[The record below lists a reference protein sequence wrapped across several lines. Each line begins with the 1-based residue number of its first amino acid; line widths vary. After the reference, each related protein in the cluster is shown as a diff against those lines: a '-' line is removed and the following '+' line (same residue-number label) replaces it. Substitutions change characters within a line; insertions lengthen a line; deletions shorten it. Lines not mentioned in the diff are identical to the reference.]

1 MIFNTKEKNSEN
13 YSREPVIYN
22 ENESNAFFSKKGF
35 IVEIDKDI
43 PELGEFHFVPQGFT
57 HNSGISPDFK
67 KREYM
72 VSMIKSLIEGWEEF
86 VKYREEHPESS
97 LAFIHVLNGITN
109 ERFAKFIVKNF
120 GASISGEYE
129 DGRNKLF
136 ISLDG
141 ISDKIKLFKERYK
154 EFIEK

>member
-1 MIFNTKEKNSEN
+1 
-13 YSREPVIYN
+13 
-22 ENESNAFFSKKGF
+22 
-35 IVEIDKDI
+35 
-43 PELGEFHFVPQGFT
+43 
-57 HNSGISPDFK
+57 
-67 KREYM
+67 M

-97 LAFIHVLNGITN
+97 LAFIHVLSGITN

-154 EFIEK
+154 EYIEK